1 MIAKVVVISCIDNLV
16 HSWDEAAILQFGS
29 LEGLGGSDEGNHGDC
44 FKKKHCQNIKTCGQS
59 GDFDYSQFHII
70 PKLAMIYCPK
80 NLSESFAE
88 RIFSAGKL
96 LLNNKSNR
104 MKNETFNMR
113 VCMRMNKIFFHMA
126 RKDPLIVQM
135 AKECFDKIDMN
146 SAANEQEVRMEEVEM
161 ESAANVEELDEN
173 EQKTE

>member
-1 MIAKVVVISCIDNLV
+1 
-16 HSWDEAAILQFGS
+16 
-29 LEGLGGSDEGNHGDC
+29 
-44 FKKKHCQNIKTCGQS
+44 
-59 GDFDYSQFHII
+59 
-70 PKLAMIYCPK
+70 
-80 NLSESFAE
+80 
-88 RIFSAGKL
+88 
-96 LLNNKSNR
+96 

-113 VCMRMNKIFFHMA
+113 VCMRMNKNFFHMA

-161 ESAANVEELDEN
+161 ESVTNVEELDEN